1 VIPRQVRAFVGFWY
15 DFIVGDDWSVA
26 VAVIAA
32 LALTYVVSTTSI
44 PAWWILPTA
53 IVILLPM
60 SVWRVVRGSGSSVDL
75 EEPEQ

>member
-1 VIPRQVRAFVGFWY
+1 MPRQVRAFVGFWY
-15 DFIVGDDWSVA
+15 DFIVGDDWTVA

-44 PAWWILPTA
+44 PAWWILPAA

-60 SVWRVVRGSGSSVDL
+60 SLWRVAHGSSGSSTD
-75 EEPEQ
+75 EK